1 MRFASKR
8 GSSDLGL
15 NLSTWHI
22 PGFLKELMPQAA
34 IEGLQR
40 LKGTI
45 LTRDLPRDI
54 VFEQSPEDALASASI
69 SIIVPIHDAPMV
81 TRRCLASLEKYASQS
96 EVILVDD
103 ASNLPETAEIIQS
116 FSTRNGWKVVREK
129 KSVGHSK
136 ACAAALLATRPF
148 LCLLNSDTVVTPRCW
163 RQAKD
168 VLDNDY
174 KIGIA
179 GPSTSHSGTSQT
191 LPVAAEVRA
200 YWTDNQICAFA
211 EQLLSERLAPVV
223 MDLPWVSGFGLFIRR
238 DLWEEVGGFDEKLP
252 DYGNEVDLCRRV
264 IAKGYRVVWI
274 RNSYIHHFG
283 QQSYRDT
290 IGKAE
295 INSRIQAAETY
306 NTRKI
311 LTPPNTSEV
320 TRDSR

>member
-1 MRFASKR
+1 
-8 GSSDLGL
+8 LGL

-22 PGFLKELMPQAA
+22 PGFLKGLMPRAA

-54 VFEQSPEDALASASI
+54 AFEQSPEDALASASI

-81 TRRCLASLEKYASQS
+81 TRRCLASLEKYASKS

-116 FSTRNGWKVVREK
+116 FSSQNGWKVVREK
-129 KSVGHSK
+129 KSVGHSR
-136 ACAAALLATRPF
+136 ACAAGALLATRPF

-163 RQAKD
+163 RQARD
-168 VLDNDY
+168 VFDSDQ
-174 KIGIA
+174 KIGVA

-191 LPVAAEVRA
+191 LPVAAEVRP

-211 EQLLSERLAPVV
+211 EQLLSERLEPVIT
-223 MDLPWVSGFGLFIRR
+223 DLPWVSGFGLFIRR
-238 DLWEEVGGFDEKLP
+238 DLWESVGGFDEKLP
-252 DYGNEVDLCRRV
+252 DYGNEVDLCRRI

-283 QQSYRDT
+283 EQSYRST
-290 IGKAE
+290 IGREGISVRIRAGDTYNRRNKVE
-295 INSRIQAAETY
+295 HPDEGVTRNSR
-306 NTRKI
+306 
-311 LTPPNTSEV
+311 
-320 TRDSR
+320 